1 MYHIAIVEDEKVF
14 AGQLQE
20 FLKKYQ
26 KEQDTAFKI
35 SVFEDG
41 AEILEHYEPLY
52 DVILLDI
59 EMPRVSGMEAA
70 AKIRQMDGDVVLV
83 FITNM
88 ASYAIHGYEVGALDF
103 VMKPITYYPF
113 SMKLTRALKRARMR
127 AQQQIL
133 LTLPDGVKKI
143 GIQQIFYVEV
153 QNRILHYHTDEGEYA
168 MRGTMTGA
176 EEMLAPYPFV
186 KCNHWYMVNL
196 MHVTEVRK
204 NVAVVGGHELE
215 ISRRN
220 RTAFLKALTEYVG
233 GMS

>member
-1 MYHIAIVEDEKVF
+1 MYHIAIVEDEKDF
-14 AGQLQE
+14 AEQLQE

-26 KEQDTAFKI
+26 KEHDVAFKI
-35 SVFEDG
+35 SVFGDG
-41 AEILEHYEPLY
+41 AEILENYEPLY

-59 EMPRVSGMEAA
+59 EMPKVNGMEAA
-70 AKIRQMDGDVVLV
+70 AKIRRMDADVVLV

-113 SMKLTRALKRARMR
+113 SMKLTRAIKRARTK
-127 AQQQIL
+127 AQRQIL

-143 GIQQIFYVEV
+143 GIHQIFYVEV
-153 QNRILHYHTDEGEYA
+153 QNRMLHYHTDEGEYT
-168 MRGTMTGA
+168 MRGTMTAA
-176 EEMLAPYPFV
+176 EQMLEAYPFV

-204 NVAVVGGHELE
+204 NVAIVGGHELE

-233 GMS
+233 GAS

>member
-70 AKIRQMDGDVVLV
+70 GWGCGAGVYYQYGVLC
-83 FITNM
+83 
-88 ASYAIHGYEVGALDF
+88 H
-103 VMKPITYYPF
+103 P
-113 SMKLTRALKRARMR
+113 
-127 AQQQIL
+127 
-133 LTLPDGVKKI
+133 
-143 GIQQIFYVEV
+143 
-153 QNRILHYHTDEGEYA
+153 RI
-168 MRGTMTGA
+168 
-176 EEMLAPYPFV
+176 
-186 KCNHWYMVNL
+186 
-196 MHVTEVRK
+196 
-204 NVAVVGGHELE
+204 
-215 ISRRN
+215 
-220 RTAFLKALTEYVG
+220 
-233 GMS
+233 